1 MDNTEKINELL
12 KINLKL
18 VDEIRML
25 NSKIST
31 LTNPVDTTSN
41 VTKMKKEGKSGYEI
55 MVSNLETDTKNRLNR
70 VSDKLNSIT

>member
-1 MDNTEKINELL
+1 MNNTEKINELL

-31 LTNPVDTTSN
+31 ITNPYDTTAN

-55 MVSNLETDTKNRLNR
+55 MISNIETDTKNRLDIL
-70 VSDKLNSIT
+70 SDKLNSIT